1 MELKHINAKVSSAA
15 HGLLL
20 VYAKTQGL
28 SVSQALDRLVRKNLQ
43 GMTITVNRDGKMNVS
58 LDNEHDVEKLKALY
72 KKGMKE
78 YREGK
83 TRTISTKEEWKEYE
97 QEVLRDAK

>member
-28 SVSQALDRLVRKNLQ
+28 TVSKALDQLVRKNLQ
-43 GMTITVNRDGKMNVS
+43 GMKITANRDGKLDVS
-58 LDNEHDVEKLKALY
+58 LDNEYDVEKLNALY

-83 TRTISTKEEWKEYE
+83 TRSINTEEELQEYFA
-97 QEVLRDAK
+97 EVRADSE